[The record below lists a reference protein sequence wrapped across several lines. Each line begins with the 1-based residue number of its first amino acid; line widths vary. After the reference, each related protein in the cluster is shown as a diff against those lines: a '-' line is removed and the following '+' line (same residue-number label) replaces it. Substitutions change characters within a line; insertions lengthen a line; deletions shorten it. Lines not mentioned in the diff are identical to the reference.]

1 MRIVGGAFRGRP
13 LATPRD
19 QSIRPTSDRVRQ
31 AMFDILSHGIDGFSI
46 EGARVLDLFAGT
58 GALAF
63 EALSRG
69 AASAVLVD
77 DRAEARA
84 LMRETIVALG
94 LAGRTRLLRRDATQL
109 GPVEAIGPATLAF
122 LDPPYGKGLG
132 ASALASALA
141 GGWIAPGAVIV
152 LEEDARADIALPAEI
167 DQLDERAWGGT
178 KALFLR
184 LRTRSP

>member
-1 MRIVGGAFRGRP
+1 VRIVGGVLRGRP
-13 LATPRD
+13 IATPRD
-19 QSIRPTSDRVRQ
+19 QSIRPTADRVRQ
-31 AMFDILSHGIDGFSI
+31 AMFDILNHGIADSAI

-77 DRAEARA
+77 ESAEARA

-94 LAGRTRLLRRDATQL
+94 LAGRTRILRRDATQL
-109 GPVEAIGPATLAF
+109 GLVEAIEPATLVF

-132 ASALASALA
+132 ERALASAIA
-141 GGWIAPGAVIV
+141 GGWIARGAVIV
-152 LEEDARADIALPAEI
+152 LEEEATAPVSPGPGIERI
-167 DQLDERAWGGT
+167 DERNWGGT